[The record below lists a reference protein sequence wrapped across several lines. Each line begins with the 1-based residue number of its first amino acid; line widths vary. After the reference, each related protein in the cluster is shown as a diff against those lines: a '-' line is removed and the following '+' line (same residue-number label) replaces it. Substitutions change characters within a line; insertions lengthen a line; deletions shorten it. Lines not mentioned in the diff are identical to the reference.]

1 MKLILLATFAISP
14 IVADEPA
21 IPASKFSG
29 RGHTTDS
36 LKDVKKRVAGKKA
49 ILLDVR
55 EKEEWDAGHLKHA
68 KLVPLSVV
76 KTGNFTAKQ
85 KKYLPKDKPI
95 YVHCRSGGR
104 VLMVSELLR
113 KQGYDIRPLQNGYA
127 DLLKMGFEK
136 ARPRISDK
144 PPVPVK

>member
-1 MKLILLATFAISP
+1 MKLILLATMAVSP
-14 IVADEPA
+14 IIADEPA
-21 IPASKFSG
+21 IPASRFSAK
-29 RGHTTDS
+29 GHTTDS
-36 LKDVKKRVAGKKA
+36 LKDVRKRVTGKKA

-55 EKEEWDAGHLKHA
+55 EKNEWDAGHLKHA

-76 KTGNFTAKQ
+76 KTGKFTAKQ
-85 KKYLPKDKPI
+85 KKHLPKDKPI

-104 VLMVSELLR
+104 VLIVSELLR

-136 ARPRISDK
+136 AMPRASDK
-144 PPVPVK
+144 PPVPVQ

>member
-1 MKLILLATFAISP
+1 MRTLLLIAFAVSP
-14 IVADEPA
+14 VFAEDTR
-21 IPASKFSG
+21 IPASKFSAK
-29 RGHTTDS
+29 GHTTDT

-55 EKEEWDAGHLKHA
+55 EQNEWDAGHLKYA

-76 KTGNFTAKQ
+76 KSGKLTTAQ
-85 KKYLPKDKPI
+85 KKHLSKDKPI
-95 YVHCRSGGR
+95 YVHCAAGGR
-104 VLMVSELLR
+104 VLQVSKLLR

-136 ARPRISDK
+136 AKPKVSDK
-144 PPVPVK
+144 PPVPVQ